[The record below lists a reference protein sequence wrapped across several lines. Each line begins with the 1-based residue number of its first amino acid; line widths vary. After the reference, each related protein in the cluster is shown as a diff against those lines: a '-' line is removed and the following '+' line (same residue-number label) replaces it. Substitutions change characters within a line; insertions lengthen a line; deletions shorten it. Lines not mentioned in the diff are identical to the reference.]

1 MTLRLGVVDCDGIHS
16 VAFTQRL
23 NHIDVAPDHWVDGAQ
38 VVVACPGT
46 SVAEPENILRYSQ
59 QLHGYGVPLVDE
71 PTDLLGQVDAVLI
84 TSHDG
89 TAHRGR
95 AWPFIEAGVPL
106 FVDKPFTCSLDDARS
121 LLAAAERH
129 KSLLWSASS
138 LRYAPEVVAI
148 AARADEIGALV
159 GAATHG
165 PAIRHSRNPGLFHY
179 GVHAVEMLFQ
189 LLGTGCVTVR
199 MTGNDS
205 TDVAIGQWSDG
216 RVGTVRGTRSGAH
229 GFGFTAF
236 GERQTVCTAVGGTD
250 RYLYR
255 ELLRQVVA
263 AFRSGRAPL
272 NPAELL
278 EPVAFQEAAWRS
290 AQHGGIEVPLAT
302 VT

>member
-23 NHIDVAPDHWVDGAQ
+23 NHVDVAPDHWVDGAR
-38 VVVACPGT
+38 VVAACPGA
-46 SVAEPENILRYSQ
+46 SVAEPENIARYSR

-71 PTDLLGQVDAVLI
+71 PTDLLGRVDAVLI

-89 TAHRGR
+89 TVHRER

-121 LLAAAERH
+121 LLAAAEQH
-129 KSLLWSASS
+129 NTLLWSASS
-138 LRYAPEVVAI
+138 LRYAPEVAAI

-165 PAIRHSRNPGLFHY
+165 PAIRHPRNPGLFHY

-189 LLGTGCVTVR
+189 LLGTGCATVR

-205 TDVAIGQWSDG
+205 TDMAIGQWADG
-216 RVGTVRGTRSGAH
+216 RIGTVRGTRSGAH
-229 GFGFTAF
+229 GFGFIGA
-236 GERQTVCTAVGGTD
+236 GCLSG
-250 RYLYR
+250 
-255 ELLRQVVA
+255 
-263 AFRSGRAPL
+263 SGRAL
-272 NPAELL
+272 G
-278 EPVAFQEAAWRS
+278 AARWC
-290 AQHGGIEVPLAT
+290 
-302 VT
+302 